1 MDKKTHKD
9 YQYDSLKAAARI
21 VENALKDVSLD
32 DLTGLAFYAPLASML
47 HTAFEVGLKGLLDE
61 ECKTHDLYEIYGNLS
76 RDVQVRLDEAFRDVV
91 DFYDIE
97 PLTSLHRHYANL
109 STYLEETGRKSH
121 FELYRYWALD
131 KLAEDDRVS
140 RRHKRIYPDP
150 GVNSHMVCFIAE
162 MIASDEPFLL
172 SQEVEYRILDTMNK
186 YMSSI
191 FTATPDQWEVR
202 VKPELDNLKRWVT
215 RAGSFS
221 LAMEYAVKY
230 KFDLD
235 ELGSDSN
242 RLLAD
247 TYDDLKEQDHDTERR
262 AFEHLFRKWEFGQIK
277 NLI

>member
-1 MDKKTHKD
+1 
-9 YQYDSLKAAARI
+9 
-21 VENALKDVSLD
+21 
-32 DLTGLAFYAPLASML
+32 ML

-109 STYLEETGRKSH
+109 STYLEETGQKSH

-140 RRHKRIYPDP
+140 RRHKRIYPDS
-150 GVNSHMVCFIAE
+150 GVNSHMVCFIAD
-162 MIASDEPFLL
+162 MIVSDEPFLL
-172 SQEVEYRILDTMNK
+172 SQEVEYRILDTMDK
-186 YMSSI
+186 YMGSI
-191 FTATPDQWEVR
+191 FTAPPDQWEVR
-202 VKPELDNLKRWVT
+202 VKPELDNLKRWAT
-215 RAGSFS
+215 RAGSFA

-230 KFDLD
+230 KFDLN

-247 TYDDLKEQDHDTERR
+247 TYDDLKGQDHDTERH
-262 AFEHLFRKWEFGQIK
+262 AFEHLFRRWEFGQIK